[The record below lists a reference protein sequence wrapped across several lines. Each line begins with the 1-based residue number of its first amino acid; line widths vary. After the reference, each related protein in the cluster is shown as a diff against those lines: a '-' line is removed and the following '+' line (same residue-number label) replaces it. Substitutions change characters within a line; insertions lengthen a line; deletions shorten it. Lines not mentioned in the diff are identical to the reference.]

1 MKKLISLCL
10 VVVLLA
16 SVLSGCAFSQLL
28 GDKELTFD
36 DLTITVP
43 GMYLDMVSIAD
54 NPDLAFLYGFNDT
67 AVLGIQESIS
77 DVQASLGSKITS
89 AKEYANLYV
98 EVNKLDATVTEKDGL
113 VTFTHTADVDGQS
126 FTYLCAAF
134 ANEEHFWM
142 VQTYCYSE
150 NFEKN
155 EADFLE
161 CLKSVKLNSN

>member
-10 VVVLLA
+10 VLVLLA
-16 SVLSGCAFSQLL
+16 SVLSGCVFSQLL

-67 AVLGIQESIS
+67 AVLGIQESVS
-77 DVQASLGSKITS
+77 DVQGSFGTTVRS
-89 AKEYANLYV
+89 ARDYADLYIS
-98 EVNKLDATVTEKDGL
+98 VNKLSSTVVEKDGL
-113 VTFTHTADVDGQS
+113 VTFTYTADIDGQS
-126 FTYLCAAF
+126 FTYLSAVF
-134 ANEEHFWM
+134 ANAEHFWL
-142 VQTYCYSE
+142 VQTYCYTE

-155 EADFLE
+155 EADFME
-161 CLKSVKLNSN
+161 CLKSIKV

>member
-10 VVVLLA
+10 VLVLLA
-16 SVLSGCAFSQLL
+16 SVLSGCVFSQLL

-67 AVLGIQESIS
+67 AVLGIQESVS
-77 DVQASLGSKITS
+77 DVQSSFGTTVRS
-89 AKEYANLYV
+89 ARDYADLYIS
-98 EVNKLDATVTEKDGL
+98 VNKLSSTVVEKDGL
-113 VTFTHTADVDGQS
+113 VTFTYTADIDGQS
-126 FTYLCAAF
+126 FTYLSAVF
-134 ANEEHFWM
+134 ANAEHFWL
-142 VQTYCYSE
+142 VQTYCYTE

-155 EADFLE
+155 EVDFME
-161 CLKSVKLNSN
+161 CLKSIKV

>member
-10 VVVLLA
+10 VLVLLA
-16 SVLSGCAFSQLL
+16 SVLSGCVFSQLL

-43 GMYLDMVSIAD
+43 GMYLDMVSIAG

-77 DVQASLGSKITS
+77 DVQGSFGTTLRS
-89 AKEYANLYV
+89 AKDYADLYIR
-98 EVNKLDATVTEKDGL
+98 VNKLSTSVVEKDGL
-113 VTFTHTADVDGQS
+113 VTFTYTAEADGQS
-126 FTYLCAAF
+126 FTYLSAVF
-134 ANEEHFWM
+134 ANAEHFWL
-142 VQTYCYSE
+142 VQTYCYTE

-155 EADFLE
+155 EADFME
-161 CLKSVKLNSN
+161 CLKSIKV